1 MAAPTWLAD
10 TSLTKEISAPSG
22 GWTRTAKDERASLA
36 AVKASLE
43 DEDDIIKGS
52 VSDYVTDVVMSSLK
66 TCNMNCGKP
75 LGGGREGREQGV
87 GS

>member
-1 MAAPTWLAD
+1 MAAPTWVAD

-22 GWTRTAKDERASLA
+22 GWTRTAKDERVSLA
-36 AVKASLE
+36 AAKASLE

-52 VSDYVTDVVMSSLK
+52 VSDYVTDVMSSLK
-66 TCNMNCGKP
+66 TCYMNCGKP
-75 LGGGREGREQGV
+75 LGGRREGREQGV